1 MTIKKL
7 EINDKKTELKVKL
20 DRSLKSI
27 ILKLSITLYMINE
40 RGIINPKKNWKE
52 TKNIWQ

>member
-20 DRSLKSI
+20 DKSLKSI
-27 ILKLSITLYMINE
+27 ILKLSITLFI
-40 RGIINPKKNWKE
+40 RASIFWLLSIDLS
-52 TKNIWQ
+52 